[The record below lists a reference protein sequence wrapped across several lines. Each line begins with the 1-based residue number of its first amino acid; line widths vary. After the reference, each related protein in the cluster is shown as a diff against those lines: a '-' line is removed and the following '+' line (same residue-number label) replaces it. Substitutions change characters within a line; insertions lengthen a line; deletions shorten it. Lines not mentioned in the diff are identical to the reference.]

1 MGNKAHI
8 QIDKVVEYCSECPF
22 CDIMCI
28 GYGKSNCYEYKLT
41 CSVNDKTIKS
51 ITYTN
56 LRYGEIFV
64 MGDDF
69 NKAKDLVPDDCTL
82 KITNIKQF

>member
-51 ITYTN
+51 ITHIN
-56 LRYGEIFV
+56 IRYVEIFAL
-64 MGDDF
+64 GEDLE
-69 NKAKDLVPDDCTL
+69 KAKDFVPNDCPFIKTL
-82 KITNIKQF
+82 